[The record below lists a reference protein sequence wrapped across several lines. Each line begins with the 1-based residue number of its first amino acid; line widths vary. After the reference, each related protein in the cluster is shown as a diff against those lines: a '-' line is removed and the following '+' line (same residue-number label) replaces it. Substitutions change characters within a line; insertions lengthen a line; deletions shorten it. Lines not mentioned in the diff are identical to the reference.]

1 MVTHKSPHMPLWI
14 IKQAMWGLRM
24 IKNSSV
30 MDEAHV
36 KNGDGCDSSR
46 TINFRIKYNKLCD
59 GLESS
64 DLENVHV
71 SSHS

>member
-1 MVTHKSPHMPLWI
+1 MVTHKSPHMPPWI

-36 KNGDGCDSSR
+36 KKGDMTAAGQ
-46 TINFRIKYNKLCD
+46 
-59 GLESS
+59 
-64 DLENVHV
+64 
-71 SSHS
+71 